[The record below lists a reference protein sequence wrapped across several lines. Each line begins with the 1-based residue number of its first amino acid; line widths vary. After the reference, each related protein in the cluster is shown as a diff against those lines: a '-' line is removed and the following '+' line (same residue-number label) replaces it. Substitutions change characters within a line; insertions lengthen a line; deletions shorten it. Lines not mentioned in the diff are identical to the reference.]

1 MDKELTPKQQTSE
14 SIRQAESILVITGQ
28 NPTVDQVASVLA
40 LSAILKKFGKKVST
54 VISDDIPASAKFLDT
69 SQVEKQL
76 GGLRDFIMHV
86 DLSKAE
92 VDKLKYTI
100 ENGKL
105 NVHVTPF
112 SGSFKQQDVSYSYGD
127 YHYDLIIVLGVASYS
142 RIDRVYAQNEQ
153 LLEDIP
159 MVNIDFHRIN
169 EQYGAVNLIEPNAA
183 GLGELLVALSE
194 SLQNGLIDT
203 QIATTI
209 LTGIMA
215 STDRFTA
222 SHTTSKAMTVAA
234 QMMAMGADQKKV
246 VAGLYGSRNK
256 GRQDRPQVPQ
266 SQSQPQQ
273 NRQERPQRQSEQ
285 PKSKP
290 KMQAEIYEKAGLEP
304 GGTIRDRA
312 VFIDA
317 EPEIHAPLEGVDI
330 VQPEMVIE
338 HVQAEQVQAPT
349 PNPVEQPRKEITQ
362 VVEPVQPKQAHAFET
377 DGPAV
382 TDPDDQP
389 QVAPVIIEDEAP
401 EPLINDES
409 SNKVEKTQTTATDSK
424 RSNPTNNPIFANRLS

>member
-54 VISDDIPASAKFLDT
+54 VISDDIPASAKFLQT
-69 SQVEKQL
+69 SKVERQL

-86 DLSKAE
+86 DLRSAE
-92 VDKLKYTI
+92 VDKIKYTI
-100 ENGKL
+100 ENSKL

-127 YHYDLIIVLGVASYS
+127 YQYDLIIVLGVASYS
-142 RIDRVYAQNEQ
+142 KIDRVYSQNER

-169 EQYGAVNLIEPNAA
+169 EQYGAINLIEPNAA

-194 SLQNGLIDT
+194 SLQTGLIDT
-203 QIATTI
+203 EIATTI

-222 SHTTSKAMTVAA
+222 THTTSKAMTVAA
-234 QMMAMGADQKKV
+234 QMMAMGADQRKV
-246 VAGLYGSRNK
+246 VQGLYGERNK
-256 GRQDRPQVPQ
+256 GRQDRPQQKPQQAQPQ
-266 SQSQPQQ
+266 SQP
-273 NRQERPQRQSEQ
+273 RQEQ
-285 PKSKP
+285 PKPKP

-312 VFIDA
+312 VFINS
-317 EPEIHAPLEGVDI
+317 EPEIHAPLEGVEME
-330 VQPEMVIE
+330 QPSMVIE
-338 HVQAEQVQAPT
+338 HVQAVVDQKVEHPVSEPAQQVEVPQT
-349 PNPVEQPRKEITQ
+349 HE
-362 VVEPVQPKQAHAFET
+362 FET
-377 DGPAV
+377 DGPV
-382 TDPDDQP
+382 ITDPDDLPTVQP
-389 QVAPVIIEDEAP
+389 VQIEDSAP
-401 EPLINDES
+401 EPLIND
-409 SNKVEKTQTTATDSK
+409 QPTTETAEQKPAQSDSPK

>member
-28 NPTVDQVASVLA
+28 NPNVDQVASVLA
-40 LSAILKKFGKKVST
+40 LSSILKKFGKKVST

-76 GGLRDFIMHV
+76 GGLRDFIMQV
-86 DLSKAE
+86 DLRNAE

-112 SGSFKQQDVSYSYGD
+112 AGSFKQQDVSYSYGD
-127 YHYDLIIVLGVASYS
+127 YQYDLIIVLGVASYS
-142 RIDRVYAQNEQ
+142 RIDRVYAQNER

-194 SLQNGLIDT
+194 SLQTGLIDT

-222 SHTTSKAMTVAA
+222 THTTSKAMTVAA

-246 VAGLYGSRNK
+246 VQGLYGGRSK
-256 GRQDRPQVPQ
+256 GSQDRQKNSQSQTQSQQPRQDRPQ
-266 SQSQPQQ
+266 
-273 NRQERPQRQSEQ
+273 QRQSEQ
-285 PKSKP
+285 PKPKP
-290 KMQAEIYEKAGLEP
+290 RMQAEIYEKAGLEP

-312 VFIDA
+312 VFINS
-317 EPEIHAPLEGVDI
+317 EPEIHAPLEGVDLD
-330 VQPEMVIE
+330 QPSMVIE
-338 HVQAEQVQAPT
+338 HVQAEPQPSVEPERRAT
-349 PNPVEQPRKEITQ
+349 PEPKKVSA
-362 VVEPVQPKQAHAFET
+362 PVQPHEFET
-377 DGPAV
+377 DGPVV

-389 QVAPVIIEDEAP
+389 RVAPVVIEDDTP
-401 EPLINDES
+401 EPLINDQPKED
-409 SNKVEKTQTTATDSK
+409 KPQQTQNDSPK

>member
-1 MDKELTPKQQTSE
+1 MEKELTPKQQTSE
-14 SIRQAESILVITGQ
+14 SIRQAESILIVTGQ

-40 LSAILKKFGKKVST
+40 LTSILKKFGKKVSA
-54 VISDDIPASAKFLDT
+54 VISDDIPAAAKFLDT
-69 SQVEKQL
+69 SQVERQL

-86 DLSKAE
+86 DLSRAE

-112 SGSFKQQDVSYSYGD
+112 SGAFKQQDVSYSYGD
-127 YHYDLIIVLGVASYS
+127 YQYDLVIVLGVASYS

-169 EQYGAVNLIEPNAA
+169 EQYGAINLIEPNAA

-194 SLQNGLIDT
+194 SLQTGLIDT

-222 SHTTSKAMTVAA
+222 THTTSKAMTVAA

-246 VAGLYGSRNK
+246 VQGLYGGRSK
-256 GRQDRPQVPQ
+256 SRQDRPQSPQGQ
-266 SQSQPQQ
+266 SQSQQQ
-273 NRQERPQRQSEQ
+273 PKQERPQQRQNDQ
-285 PKSKP
+285 QKAKP
-290 KMQAEIYEKAGLEP
+290 KMQAEIYEKAGFEP
-304 GGTIRDRA
+304 GGTIAERA
-312 VFIDA
+312 VFINA

-330 VQPEMVIE
+330 EQPSMVIE
-338 HVQAEQVQAPT
+338 HVQAEQVQAPA
-349 PNPVEQPRKEITQ
+349 VEMAQ
-362 VVEPVQPKQAHAFET
+362 PVQAPTQPHVFET

-401 EPLINDES
+401 EPLINDEPS
-409 SNKVEKTQTTATDSK
+409 REEKPKQTSADSSK

>member
-28 NPTVDQVASVLA
+28 NPNVDQVASVLA

-54 VISDDIPASAKFLDT
+54 VISDDIPASAKFLQT
-69 SQVEKQL
+69 SKVERQL

-86 DLSKAE
+86 DLRSAE
-92 VDKLKYTI
+92 VDKIKYTI
-100 ENGKL
+100 ENSKL

-127 YHYDLIIVLGVASYS
+127 YQYDLIIVLGVASYS
-142 RIDRVYAQNEQ
+142 KIDRVYAQNER

-169 EQYGAVNLIEPNAA
+169 EQYGAINLIEPNAA

-194 SLQNGLIDT
+194 SLQTGLIDT
-203 QIATTI
+203 EIATTI

-222 SHTTSKAMTVAA
+222 THTTSKAMTVAA
-234 QMMAMGADQKKV
+234 QMMAMGADQRKV
-246 VAGLYGSRNK
+246 VQGLYGVRNK
-256 GRQDRPQVPQ
+256 GRQDRSQQKPQQAQPQ
-266 SQSQPQQ
+266 SQL
-273 NRQERPQRQSEQ
+273 RQEQ
-285 PKSKP
+285 PKPKS

-312 VFIDA
+312 VFINS
-317 EPEIHAPLEGVDI
+317 EPEIHAPLEGVEME
-330 VQPEMVIE
+330 QPSMVIE
-338 HVQAEQVQAPT
+338 HVQAVEDRK
-349 PNPVEQPRKEITQ
+349 VEQP
-362 VVEPVQPKQAHAFET
+362 VSEPVQSVEVPQTHEFET
-377 DGPAV
+377 DGPV
-382 TDPDDQP
+382 ITDPDDQP
-389 QVAPVIIEDEAP
+389 VQIEDSAP
-401 EPLINDES
+401 EPLIND
-409 SNKVEKTQTTATDSK
+409 QPTTETAEQKPAQSDSPK